1 MKTQLHGQPSIF
13 GTHVMPSPVF
23 DWEDVYVCV
32 LLLCLTSFWLLD
44 LLFSTIFMFETVLI
58 PLGRCQYFWINVKNI
73 LVYRN
78 VDLFFL
84 LGLKS
89 QFKMARFC
97 TEWKFPF
104 LCETGTA
111 KTGALVPLLV
121 PSFILFCF
129 LGKDRNLLLHILLLL
144 DVQEGPEWFHCCNS
158 CCSSL
163 KSHHQVS
170 CWIKPEQ
177 LKHFKTSVGSD

>member
-1 MKTQLHGQPSIF
+1 MQLQGQPSIL
-13 GTHVMPSPVF
+13 GAHVMLSPCL
-23 DWEDVYVCV
+23 DRGNVYICV

-44 LLFSTIFMFETVLI
+44 LLFSAIFMFEIVLI
-58 PLGRCQYFWINVKNI
+58 LLGRCQYFWISIKNI

-104 LCETGTA
+104 LCEADTA
-111 KTGALVPLLV
+111 KTGALVPPLV
-121 PSFILFCF
+121 SSFIISCF
-129 LGKDRNLLLHILLLL
+129 AGEDGNLLLQILLLL
-144 DVQEGPEWFHCCNS
+144 DVQEGPGWVHCCRC

-163 KSHHQVS
+163 KSHHQCLAES
-170 CWIKPEQ
+170 NQ
-177 LKHFKTSVGSD
+177 NS